1 MDRQQTSISGSRSAE
16 MYLKTICELEDGERV
31 AISLVAERL
40 EVSAV
45 SANEMVKRL
54 VEGGLVTHVL
64 YKGVA
69 LTEEGRQRALQ
80 VIRRHR
86 LWEHFLVEQLG
97 LPWEIVHEQA
107 CRLEHAS
114 DDRLTEALAAYLGD
128 PASCPHGNPIP
139 DPDGELP
146 RSPTTPLSHMAVGER
161 GRIVSILQEDAELLD
176 YLAQHDI
183 LPDQIVEIESIAP
196 FNGPL
201 TVRVGERSRVLGRE
215 AGEHVLVEIT
225 SESSRGR

>member
-1 MDRQQTSISGSRSAE
+1 

-31 AISLVAERL
+31 AISLIAERM

-69 LTEEGRQRALQ
+69 LTDEGRQRALQ
-80 VIRRHR
+80 IIRRHR
-86 LWEHFLVEQLG
+86 LWEHFLAERLG
-97 LPWEIVHEQA
+97 LPWEVVHEQA

-128 PASCPHGNPIP
+128 PVTCPHGNPIP
-139 DPDGELP
+139 DQDGELARP
-146 RSPTTPLSHMAVGER
+146 PAAPLSHMAVGER
-161 GRIVSILQEDAELLD
+161 GRIVSILREDTELLD

-183 LPDQIVEIESIAP
+183 LPDQIVEVESIAP

-215 AGEHVLVEIT
+215 AAEHVLVEIT
-225 SESSRGR
+225 SESSHGR